1 MVVKIENIIAFY
13 EFMYISYFTDFFS
26 MFVFHFS
33 LFFSKMKWRAHI
45 IIRGVNIFMLFYCFF
60 VWSCVSLFF

>member
-13 EFMYISYFTDFFS
+13 EFMYINYFTDFFLCL
-26 MFVFHFS
+26 FFTF
-33 LFFSKMKWRAHI
+33 LYFFSKMKWRAHI

>member
-1 MVVKIENIIAFY
+1 
-13 EFMYISYFTDFFS
+13 

-60 VWSCVSLFF
+60 VWSCVSLFFLIKQHCLYVSLHFRIMYFTSFLIG